1 MKLYLFSVK
10 WKRKQLMQ
18 LCAERILLVKSMLYY
33 YVQEIKKETKPVR
46 LINLL
51 YLANDVIQNS
61 RKHCPHFMGMFYEN
75 LEPAFRYVHLS
86 FEPSIAF
93 KLL

>member
-1 MKLYLFSVK
+1 
-10 WKRKQLMQ
+10 MQ

>member
-1 MKLYLFSVK
+1 MVETTDTPY
-10 WKRKQLMQ
+10 
-18 LCAERILLVKSMLYY
+18 AEGMLLVKSVLYY
-33 YVQEIKKETKPVR
+33 YIQEIKKETKPVR

-75 LEPAFRYVHLS
+75 LEPAFRYVPCR
-86 FEPSIAF
+86 FAASIAF